1 MTCFFSSSGGDIVP
15 LVWRVQVF
23 PSFWL
28 LTRLRFIVNQEK
40 RAVKEVTEVMFKNT
54 HSLSHGTTIPFKP
67 QHRKAA
73 RISTYAGQPCSTS
86 FLLKDILF
94 PMLALWHSEHAAV
107 FFTLAWA
114 PAPNYCPQP
123 DLPCNNWDLTLTA
136 EQTQGFQEY
145 YLLVRDDHS
154 LLQIAVTEFT
164 YTGYDTKKPLALS
177 FTSIQARRTD
187 SLSSRSSPFFKFHFQ
202 VTHQTTQD
210 NLLMHTSQSLYKG

>member
-1 MTCFFSSSGGDIVP
+1 MQSSGKSGSLLNGHTIQLASIEMTCFFSSSGGDIVP

-40 RAVKEVTEVMFKNT
+40 RTVKEVTEAMFKNT

-114 PAPNYCPQP
+114 PAPNYCPARLAMQQLRSHINRRTNP
-123 DLPCNNWDLTLTA
+123 RLPGILPVSKRW
-136 EQTQGFQEY
+136 
-145 YLLVRDDHS
+145 
-154 LLQIAVTEFT
+154 
-164 YTGYDTKKPLALS
+164 PLAAS
-177 FTSIQARRTD
+177 N
-187 SLSSRSSPFFKFHFQ
+187 SSQRIHI
-202 VTHQTTQD
+202 HR
-210 NLLMHTSQSLYKG
+210 LWH